1 MELKEAAIPRYLFAA
16 FTVTLEFMIL
26 SMLTV
31 FRHPS
36 TSAAAASSINAC

>member
-31 FRHPS
+31 FRQPS
-36 TSAAAASSINAC
+36 TSAVAAGSINAC